1 VRLAQFGTAQT
12 FPELGGNGA
21 SMQAAKADQAAW
33 LREQVAQFPRDKN
46 TIIVTHLPNI
56 AGAFPQLASGLADG
70 EALIFGPDGKG
81 GAVLVARVK
90 IEEWP
95 TMASRE

>member
-1 VRLAQFGTAQT
+1 MQGGTEA
-12 FPELGGNGA
+12 
-21 SMQAAKADQAAW
+21 QAAW
-33 LREQVAQFPRDKN
+33 LQKKVTQIPTGTN

-70 EALIFGPDGKG
+70 EALIFGSDGKG
-81 GAVLVARVK
+81 GTTLVTRIK

-95 TMASRE
+95 QIRL